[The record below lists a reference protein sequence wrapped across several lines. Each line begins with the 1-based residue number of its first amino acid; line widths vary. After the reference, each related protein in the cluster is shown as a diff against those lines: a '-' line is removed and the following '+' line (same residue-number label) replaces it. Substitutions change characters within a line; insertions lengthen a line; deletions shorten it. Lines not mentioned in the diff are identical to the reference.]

1 MVKVVYE
8 RQPTVY
14 YINCNTC
21 DAMLEYMEEDVCKR
35 YSTDYSV
42 FVSYVD
48 CPRCGNEVITSES
61 IDEMNRLSI
70 HRLI

>member
-21 DAMLEYMEEDVCKR
+21 DAMLEYMKEDVCKR
-35 YSTDYSV
+35 YRKDYSV
-42 FVSYVD
+42 ISFIY
-48 CPRCGNEVITSES
+48 
-61 IDEMNRLSI
+61 
-70 HRLI
+70 